1 MASSNNGK
9 CRISSY
15 CVIIRNPKQIKLTM
29 ECNKQSLKL
38 DNTEFVINEEQMIA
52 MSNFFKRMLISG
64 GKKKIIVLDEL
75 KQKEPCFD
83 AIGLAIA
90 ISFADGYAKIPLN
103 RIINALAAANAL
115 EMWDM
120 RKAIIEQ
127 LRILASK
134 PESAPFAINVAV
146 CNLEKNKAKYVV
158 KQSLDKFNEIIKQNS
173 FLAIN
178 DASFEFL
185 ISLFIYEHSTTS
197 ENQVAIGLAAQAI
210 KVWCC
215 NDDQRYTFVKNIL
228 NKLRLFCNFDFID
241 QIERLTDQNLAI
253 HSLRDK
259 VELVNDAGTQHNTFK
274 MISITSGDP
283 ITDSDEP
290 LKFETFRQ
298 IELPAVKPDANGIR
312 HYSFTIEFEAPKELL
327 LSNKP
332 KLIGLQLEAIV
343 ECPN

>member
-15 CVIIRNPKQIKLTM
+15 CVIIRNPK
-29 ECNKQSLKL
+29 
-38 DNTEFVINEEQMIA
+38 
-52 MSNFFKRMLISG
+52 
-64 GKKKIIVLDEL
+64 
-75 KQKEPCFD
+75 
-83 AIGLAIA
+83 
-90 ISFADGYAKIPLN
+90 
-103 RIINALAAANAL
+103 IINALAAANAL

-134 PESAPFAINVAV
+134 PESAPFAISVAV

-158 KQSLDKFNEIIKQNS
+158 K
-173 FLAIN
+173 
-178 DASFEFL
+178 
-185 ISLFIYEHSTTS
+185 HSTTS

-215 NDDQRYTFVKNIL
+215 NDDQRY
-228 NKLRLFCNFDFID
+228 
-241 QIERLTDQNLAI
+241 
-253 HSLRDK
+253 
-259 VELVNDAGTQHNTFK
+259 
-274 MISITSGDP
+274 
-283 ITDSDEP
+283 
-290 LKFETFRQ
+290 
-298 IELPAVKPDANGIR
+298 
-312 HYSFTIEFEAPKELL
+312 TIEFEAPKELL

>member
-1 MASSNNGK
+1 
-9 CRISSY
+9 
-15 CVIIRNPKQIKLTM
+15 M
-29 ECNKQSLKL
+29 ECNKRNLKL
-38 DNTEFVINEEQMIA
+38 DNTEFQ
-52 MSNFFKRMLISG
+52 
-64 GKKKIIVLDEL
+64 
-75 KQKEPCFD
+75 KQPCFD

-90 ISFADGYAKIPLN
+90 ISFVGGYAEIPLN

-146 CNLEKNKAKYVV
+146 CNLEKDKAKYVV
-158 KQSLDKFNEIIKQNS
+158 KQSLDKFDEIIKQNS
-173 FLAIN
+173 FVAIN
-178 DASFEFL
+178 NSSFEFF
-185 ISLFIYEHSTTS
+185 ISLFIYEHSTTES
-197 ENQVAIGLAAQAI
+197 QVAIELAVQAI
-210 KVWCC
+210 KVWCG
-215 NDDQRYTFVKNIL
+215 NDDQRYTFAKNIL

-241 QIERLTDQNLAI
+241 QIERLIDQNLTI

-259 VELVNDAGTQHNTFK
+259 VEIANDTATQHNTLK
-274 MISITSGDP
+274 ITSKTTGDP

-290 LKFETFRQ
+290 LKFEKFRQ

-332 KLIGLQLEAIV
+332 KLIGLQLEAIL
-343 ECPN
+343 ECSNQ